1 MLNKKAYLASRLACG
16 LGNSLYG
23 MVFIWWLQNQTKSSS
38 IVGICNAIFSVTAAL
53 SIFYGPII
61 DRQSY
66 KKVSIY
72 SMLIQVILLFG
83 LTYVILFSPYNYLL
97 AIVIASVLS
106 ICDEF
111 FSPTDRAILSEA
123 ILNEDEMTKIISKV
137 NIVDQLVNVGGTAL
151 SGALLVFLLSG
162 QIMLVCSFLSLIGLI
177 FLNIA
182 LRKIPDSANN
192 LSNKKSQ
199 KGSVVASYVYSITS
213 GYQYIRKN
221 KFLRRY
227 LWAGVLYSFAQ
238 PALMLVLPRVAQEAG
253 NASLYGTFY
262 IMILL
267 GIILGAMIAGKMK
280 AKIKTIGLAWLLSS
294 IPIGLMLLFKSNL
307 IAFCILL
314 FLFGPVTSI
323 HNVLAESIIQ
333 TTTPDDY
340 LARVFTTI
348 RTTAYIGGPISSV
361 LAGLLLDHTG
371 SEVII
376 LISSLLILI
385 GGINI
390 LLIKEA

>member
-23 MVFIWWLQNQTKSSS
+23 MVFIWWLQNQTKSST
-38 IVGICNAIFSVTAAL
+38 IVGFCNAIFSVTAAM

-61 DRQSY
+61 DKQSY

-72 SMLIQVILLFG
+72 SMIIQVLLLFG
-83 LTYVILFSPYNYLL
+83 LTYVIIFSPSNYFL

-111 FSPTDRAILSEA
+111 FNPADRAILKEA
-123 ILNEDEMTKIISKV
+123 ILNKDEMTKIISKV
-137 NIVDQLVNVGGTAL
+137 NIVDQLVNIGGTAL

-182 LRKIPDSANN
+182 LNKIPDNNNN
-192 LSNKKSQ
+192 LSNKRSQ
-199 KGSVVASYVYSITS
+199 KGSIIASYLHSITD

-227 LWAGVLYSFAQ
+227 LWAGILYSFAQ

-294 IPIGLMLLFKSNL
+294 IPIALMLLFKSNL
-307 IAFCILL
+307 IVFCILL

-340 LARVFTTI
+340 LARVLTTI

-361 LAGLLLDHTG
+361 LAGLLLDYTG
-371 SEVII
+371 AGVII
-376 LISSLLILI
+376 LISSFLILI

-390 LLIKEA
+390 LLIKDE

>member
-111 FSPTDRAILSEA
+111 FSPADRA

-177 FLNIA
+177 F
-182 LRKIPDSANN
+182 
-192 LSNKKSQ
+192 
-199 KGSVVASYVYSITS
+199 
-213 GYQYIRKN
+213 
-221 KFLRRY
+221 
-227 LWAGVLYSFAQ
+227 
-238 PALMLVLPRVAQEAG
+238 
-253 NASLYGTFY
+253 
-262 IMILL
+262 
-267 GIILGAMIAGKMK
+267 
-280 AKIKTIGLAWLLSS
+280 
-294 IPIGLMLLFKSNL
+294 
-307 IAFCILL
+307 
-314 FLFGPVTSI
+314 
-323 HNVLAESIIQ
+323 
-333 TTTPDDY
+333 
-340 LARVFTTI
+340 
-348 RTTAYIGGPISSV
+348 
-361 LAGLLLDHTG
+361 
-371 SEVII
+371 
-376 LISSLLILI
+376 
-385 GGINI
+385 
-390 LLIKEA
+390 

>member
-23 MVFIWWLQNQTKSSS
+23 MVFIWWLQNQTKSST
-38 IVGICNAIFSVTAAL
+38 IVGFCNAIFSVTAAM

-61 DRQSY
+61 DKQSY

-72 SMLIQVILLFG
+72 SMIIQVLLLFG
-83 LTYVILFSPYNYLL
+83 LTYVIIFSPSNYFL

-111 FSPTDRAILSEA
+111 FNPADRAILKEA
-123 ILNEDEMTKIISKV
+123 ILNKDEMTKIISKV
-137 NIVDQLVNVGGTAL
+137 NIVDQLVNIGGTAL

-182 LRKIPDSANN
+182 LRKIPDSANH

-294 IPIGLMLLFKSNL
+294 IPIALMLLFKSNL
-307 IAFCILL
+307 IAFVFC
-314 FLFGPVTSI
+314 FS
-323 HNVLAESIIQ
+323 
-333 TTTPDDY
+333 Y
-340 LARVFTTI
+340 L
-348 RTTAYIGGPISSV
+348 GQ
-361 LAGLLLDHTG
+361 
-371 SEVII
+371 
-376 LISSLLILI
+376 
-385 GGINI
+385 
-390 LLIKEA
+390 

>member
-111 FSPTDRAILSEA
+111 FSPADRAILSEA

-192 LSNKKSQ
+192 LSSKKSQ

-280 AKIKTIGLAWLLSS
+280 ARIKTIGLA
-294 IPIGLMLLFKSNL
+294 
-307 IAFCILL
+307 
-314 FLFGPVTSI
+314 
-323 HNVLAESIIQ
+323 
-333 TTTPDDY
+333 
-340 LARVFTTI
+340 
-348 RTTAYIGGPISSV
+348 
-361 LAGLLLDHTG
+361 
-371 SEVII
+371 
-376 LISSLLILI
+376 
-385 GGINI
+385 
-390 LLIKEA
+390 

>member
-23 MVFIWWLQNQTKSSS
+23 MVFIWWLQNQTKSST
-38 IVGICNAIFSVTAAL
+38 IVGFCNAIFSITAAM

-61 DRQSY
+61 DKQSY

-72 SMLIQVILLFG
+72 SMIIQVLLLFG
-83 LTYVILFSPYNYLL
+83 LTYVIIFSPSNYFL

-111 FSPTDRAILSEA
+111 FNPADRAILKEA
-123 ILNEDEMTKIISKV
+123 ILNKDEMTKIISKV
-137 NIVDQLVNVGGTAL
+137 NIVDQLVNIGGTAL

-182 LRKIPDSANN
+182 LNKIPDSNNN
-192 LSNKKSQ
+192 LSNKRSQ
-199 KGSVVASYVYSITS
+199 KGSIIASYLHSITS

-227 LWAGVLYSFAQ
+227 LWAGILYSFAQ

-253 NASLYGTFY
+253 NASLYSTFY

-280 AKIKTIGLAWLLSS
+280 AKIKTILSKS
-294 IPIGLMLLFKSNL
+294 QMVFKYN
-307 IAFCILL
+307 
-314 FLFGPVTSI
+314 
-323 HNVLAESIIQ
+323 
-333 TTTPDDY
+333 
-340 LARVFTTI
+340 
-348 RTTAYIGGPISSV
+348 
-361 LAGLLLDHTG
+361 
-371 SEVII
+371 
-376 LISSLLILI
+376 
-385 GGINI
+385 
-390 LLIKEA
+390 

>member
-111 FSPTDRAILSEA
+111 FSPADRAILSEA

-137 NIVDQLVNVGGTAL
+137 NIVDQLVNIGGTAL

-192 LSNKKSQ
+192 LSSKKSQ

-280 AKIKTIGLAWLLSS
+280 ARIKTIGLA
-294 IPIGLMLLFKSNL
+294 
-307 IAFCILL
+307 
-314 FLFGPVTSI
+314 
-323 HNVLAESIIQ
+323 
-333 TTTPDDY
+333 
-340 LARVFTTI
+340 
-348 RTTAYIGGPISSV
+348 
-361 LAGLLLDHTG
+361 
-371 SEVII
+371 
-376 LISSLLILI
+376 
-385 GGINI
+385 
-390 LLIKEA
+390 